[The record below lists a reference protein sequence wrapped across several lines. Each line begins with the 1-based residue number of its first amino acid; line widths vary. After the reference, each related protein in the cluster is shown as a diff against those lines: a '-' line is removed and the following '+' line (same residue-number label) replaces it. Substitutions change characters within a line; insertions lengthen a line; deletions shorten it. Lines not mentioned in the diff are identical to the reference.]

1 MLRGTRIGTI
11 AGIEVRFHWSLV
23 FVAGLLTLS
32 LSSFLTS
39 TSSLAL
45 STPAALVLGVTG
57 AVVFLAS
64 VLAHELGHAVIALRE
79 GVGVRRITLW
89 LLGGLAELDEE
100 APSARSE
107 LRIAAAGPAVSIG
120 LALLLGG
127 AAWLVGLSAAPFAA
141 VLAWLAL
148 VNGMLA
154 IFNLLPAAPLDGG
167 RILRAAMWWRT
178 GDRWG
183 SMITASR
190 AGRVLAVLLFAAG
203 FYQLTSGWG
212 NGLWTMLLAWFV
224 WSASGSERAYAQQE
238 REGERRRADL
248 ARAAAQWGPIIPA
261 SVVTD
266 THPPAPTER

>member
-45 STPAALVLGVTG
+45 STPAALFLGVTG

-64 VLAHELGHAVIALRE
+64 VLAHELGHAVVALRE

-89 LLGGLAELDEE
+89 LLGGLAELEEE

-107 LRIAAAGPAVSIG
+107 LRIAAAGPAVSVA

-167 RILRAAMWWRT
+167 RILRAALWRRT

-183 SMITASR
+183 SMVTASR
-190 AGRVLAVLLFAAG
+190 AGRLLGVVLFAVG

-212 NGLWTMLLAWFV
+212 NGLWTFLLAWFV
-224 WSASGSERAYAQQE
+224 WTASGSERAYAEQE
-238 REGERRRADL
+238 RMRERRRADL
-248 ARAAAQWGPIIPA
+248 ARAAAGWTILDVRESGGTPTGPA
-261 SVVTD
+261 
-266 THPPAPTER
+266 